1 MTARYKL
8 MSKVFLE
15 PTLYP
20 AETVIDYDGIPSIHM
35 EPMNAEAEAAIAK
48 RWPGQR
54 PSRDPLAALPTKI
67 DPKDALVKPTTTVVS
82 GPPKPVPE
90 PSLTNPPPKAP
101 VPEPVQPVVVTPA
114 PVVGK
119 PGKP

>member
-20 AETVIDYDGIPSIHM
+20 AETIIEYDGIPSIHM

-48 RWPGQR
+48 RWPHQR
-54 PSRDPLAALPTKI
+54 PSRDPLAALPATI
-67 DPKDALVKPTTTVVS
+67 DPKDALVKPTATVIS
-82 GPPKPVPE
+82 EPPKPVPE
-90 PSLTNPPPKAP
+90 PSVTNPPPKAV
-101 VPEPVQPVVVTPA
+101 VPEPVQPKVITPA
-114 PVVGK
+114 PIVGK
-119 PGKP
+119 H